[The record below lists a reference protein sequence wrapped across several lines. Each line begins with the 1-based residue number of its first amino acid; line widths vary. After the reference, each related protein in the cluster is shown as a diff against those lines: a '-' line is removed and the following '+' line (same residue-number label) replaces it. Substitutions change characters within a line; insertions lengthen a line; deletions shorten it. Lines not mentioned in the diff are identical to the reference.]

1 MFVSDTNDQSDEIIS
16 EMLGEMDL
24 ELVETDL
31 GESEPA
37 QLNFHALS
45 GIQTGQT
52 IRVLG
57 KIESNPVHVL
67 VDGGSTLNFIQG
79 RVAQS
84 LGL

>member
-37 QLNFHALS
+37 QLSFHAL
-45 GIQTGQT
+45 
-52 IRVLG
+52 
-57 KIESNPVHVL
+57 L